1 MLNQDFLTL
10 KGIQFATILLGCS
23 PWTLRLL
30 QVNLGT
36 ETEVEA
42 MDDTLRAEAT
52 RSVERPKRDI
62 LDFLLKEKEKFLVFF
77 FYFAVEKWEKR
88 WPRFYNFILKDLLP
102 WLEIVPEYLW
112 TDIDFSCR
120 WLSNF
125 FQKYKIWELQIH
137 SKENCFISLT

>member
-77 FYFAVEKWEKR
+77 FYFAVEK
-88 WPRFYNFILKDLLP
+88 
-102 WLEIVPEYLW
+102 
-112 TDIDFSCR
+112 
-120 WLSNF
+120 
-125 FQKYKIWELQIH
+125 
-137 SKENCFISLT
+137 